1 MTQRLLLQSDDRSVP
16 GRVRGMFYNLPVGL
30 QKNAAA
36 AAPVAFEGTE
46 GRARGRVRTAFGVG
60 PDRLR
65 REARRHSTVCG
76 GGGGGVFVLRR

>member
-1 MTQRLLLQSDDRSVP
+1 
-16 GRVRGMFYNLPVGL
+16 MFYSLSVGL

-36 AAPVAFEGTE
+36 AVAFEGTE
-46 GRARGRVRTAFGVG
+46 GRARGRVRTKAFGVG

-65 REARRHSTVCG
+65 HTTVC